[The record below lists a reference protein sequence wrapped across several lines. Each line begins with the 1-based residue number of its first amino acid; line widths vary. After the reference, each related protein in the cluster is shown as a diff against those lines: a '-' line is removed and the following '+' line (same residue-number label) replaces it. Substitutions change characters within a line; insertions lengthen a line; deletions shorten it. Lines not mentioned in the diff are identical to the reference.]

1 MHQYWIE
8 GGRVEIEEKHLPC
21 QVRNVLKT
29 KKFLKVEI
37 DALRRKVT
45 TPQEPVKVLIENV
58 TVNSSDVTP
67 VIKIRVEQNHSAADG
82 GMEGIDELHQHDDTQ
97 RIRRMRQENS
107 SDPIASLRGID
118 ALKVKNTVSEIN
130 DIICNIKME
139 NLDKLKN
146 LLRAGA
152 RLVCDKVGVIVN

>member
-1 MHQYWIE
+1 M
-8 GGRVEIEEKHLPC
+8 PC
-21 QVRNVLKT
+21 QVRNILKT

-37 DALRRKVT
+37 EALRRKVT
-45 TPQEPVKVLIENV
+45 TAQEPVKVLIENV
-58 TVNSSDVTP
+58 TVDGSDVPP
-67 VIKIRVEQNHSAADG
+67 VIKIRVEQNHPAADG
-82 GMEGIDELHQHDDTQ
+82 GMEGTDELHQHDDTQ

-130 DIICNIKME
+130 DIICYIKMG